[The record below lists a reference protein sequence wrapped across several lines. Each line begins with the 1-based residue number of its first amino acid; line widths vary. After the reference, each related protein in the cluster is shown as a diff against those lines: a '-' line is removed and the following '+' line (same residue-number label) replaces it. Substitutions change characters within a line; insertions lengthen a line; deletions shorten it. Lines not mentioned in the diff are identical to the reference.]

1 MRVCGGRRVALCAW
15 RCDAGGCQL
24 SRLSSDWPCGT
35 FQFQWAA
42 VLWAAL
48 RTRPC
53 RLPIYNA
60 GGGLFETTF
69 MRSLMEVT
77 KSGEYSRKRGG
88 QILMKKGQQGQVGLS
103 YRLRERLLTTR
114 HGDNG

>member
-1 MRVCGGRRVALCAW
+1 MRGDVMLGAASCPASAVTGLAGPSSFNGPQSCGQHSEPGP
-15 RCDAGGCQL
+15 AG
-24 SRLSSDWPCGT
+24 SPFTMR
-35 FQFQWAA
+35 
-42 VLWAAL
+42 
-48 RTRPC
+48 
-53 RLPIYNA
+53 

-77 KSGEYSRKRGG
+77 KSGEYSRKRGE

>member
-1 MRVCGGRRVALCAW
+1 MGRSPVGSTQNQALQAPHLQCG
-15 RCDAGGCQL
+15 
-24 SRLSSDWPCGT
+24 
-35 FQFQWAA
+35 
-42 VLWAAL
+42 
-48 RTRPC
+48 
-53 RLPIYNA
+53 